1 VIMAPPKEE
10 KFPLEEVERL
20 KQLARVEEQF
30 PDADACDTCRQARTA
45 SGDPTDLCAEH
56 LRRIYGV

>member
-1 VIMAPPKEE
+1 MAEE

-20 KQLARVEEQF
+20 KQAARVEETF
-30 PDADACDTCRQARTA
+30 PEADACEGCAKARVA

-56 LRRIYGV
+56 LKRIYGI

>member
-1 VIMAPPKEE
+1 MPDE

-30 PDADACDTCRQARTA
+30 PEADACEGCKKARSA
-45 SGDPTDLCAEH
+45 SGDPTDLCPEH

>member
-1 VIMAPPKEE
+1 MKDDE

-30 PDADACDTCRQARTA
+30 PAADDCPACAEVRRT
-45 SGDPTDLCAEH
+45 SGDPTDLCAPH
-56 LRRIYGV
+56 LKKIYGI